1 MPTDPGNPNADRQDQ
16 QNAYGTQGEPA
27 VSGLATGGT
36 AAAPAAADQSTQAA
50 QAVTDSSTSSVWSVA
65 LKAAQDEVTRVQGVR
80 DRAARDLATA
90 KATDRDRIAQRLNNA
105 EAELGRANRAYQ
117 DVLTKAAAAGQG
129 TTKATPSPSAQ
140 LDRLDAQGNVIAA
153 TDTTTKPAK
162 LRDPATGTVIDM
174 PDTKDPAGALQ
185 KVGNSYYV
193 VKPDGSATLARDGNG
208 NPLTEPDKPTT
219 TNVPGI
225 GVVTVDPSKA
235 PGTPGHV
242 TVELPEDK
250 TQHAKDLG
258 AAQTKVINGTTYI
271 AVDQPG
277 GGFAWQEARDVN
289 GNPLPSDVKWSSFT
303 NDPRSKYIQ
312 LFSDQNGPDGKPI
325 TATVEKAD
333 FHPPPSPQAGQAI
346 TPDTTAPYTVTV
358 GDDGKP
364 VYTPNQ
370 NQLSIT
376 DATRQFIES
385 MGVHLGSGAI
395 TEAQAQDLIKNVTAQ
410 MTAHA
415 AQQNAQANTINAQ
428 ANVAQNAIQ
437 GVNQAAQIGQG
448 LLQNRVTAAT
458 GALNNAIGA
467 IGSSKITSAPAGMGA
482 NLVNGLSEW
491 VTQLGGGQPVYDAAA
506 AMVNQANPTISQNP
520 TVAQQAYSTLR
531 GMMDLYKQQTG
542 QDYQPPA
549 VRQQQQQQPSFTS
562 PTTLADGT
570 PQSSVTPSAP
580 QLANRTAAAQ
590 QLQQATAPQNAPF
603 GAIAPNPML
612 AAQQMANR
620 NLASQ
625 QTAAATAQTGLP
637 FGPQPLQPIPIPP
650 LPFQAPVTA

>member
-1 MPTDPGNPNADRQDQ
+1 RWQVMLQTPQGVNRVVYLTPAGTPPAAGADATSSDY
-16 QNAYGTQGEPA
+16 NWNI
-27 VSGLATGGT
+27 VS
-36 AAAPAAADQSTQAA
+36 APADIPAADQKGPPSDA
-50 QAVTDSSTSSVWSVA
+50 
-65 LKAAQDEVTRVQGVR
+65 K
-80 DRAARDLATA
+80 DLQ
-90 KATDRDRIAQRLNNA
+90 RIGPN
-105 EAELGRANRAYQ
+105 
-117 DVLTKAAAAGQG
+117 GQ
-129 TTKATPSPSAQ
+129 
-140 LDRLDAQGNVIAA
+140 VIAA
-153 TDTTTKPAK
+153 DDTKTKPIK
-162 LRDPATGTVIDM
+162 LYDPKTGQSYDV
-174 PDTKDPAGALQ
+174 PAGTQPALHEL
-185 KVGNSYYV
+185 GNDLLLV
-193 VKPDGSATLARDGNG
+193 QPDGTFSVVTSKKDQ
-208 NPLTEPDKPTT
+208 PTT
-219 TNVPGI
+219 TNVSGV
-225 GVVTVDPSKA
+225 GVVTIDPSKPA
-235 PGTPGHV
+235 GQKV

-250 TQHAKDLG
+250 SLKASQVQPKE
-258 AAQTKVINGTTYI
+258 INGQVWI
-271 AVDQPG
+271 AVDNPDGKGIHFQPATDSSG
-277 GGFAWQEARDVN
+277 D
-289 GNPLPSDVKWSSFT
+289 PLPANVTWT
-303 NDPRSKYIQ
+303 AVNNDPRSSQIQ
-312 LFSDQNGPDGKPI
+312 LIGSNGESKTIP
-325 TATVEKAD
+325 KAD
-333 FHPPPSPQAGQAI
+333 YHPPPVAGAGQAI
-346 TPDTTAPYTVTV
+346 TPDTTAPYSVTV
-358 GDDGKP
+358 GQDGNP

-370 NQLSIT
+370 NYQSIT
-376 DATRQFIES
+376 DATRQFIDS
-385 MGVHLGSGAI
+385 LGIHLASGAMS
-395 TEAQAQDLIKNVTAQ
+395 EAQAQDLIKNVTSQ

-580 QLANRTAAAQ
+580 QLANQNAAAQ
-590 QLQQATAPQNAPF
+590 QLQQASAPQNAPF
-603 GAIAPNPML
+603 GAIGANPML

-625 QTAAATAQTGLP
+625 QTAAATAQAGLP